1 MCVPSVSG
9 VCAYLTCRET
19 SREETGIIAG
29 RFEFIIFQEDLEL
42 FFFLFFSKNSI
53 ISTLKIHLNRY
64 ISIYF
69 FVQSN
74 FFKFEKVSKLIWNR
88 VKRAFET
95 FPVTENFYEIVDL
108 KRWVDRN
115 FSRRESP
122 RVKRGKR
129 RLHLLREPCSFLQLV
144 KGLYDRYGLCRLP
157 FVNGKL

>member
-74 FFKFEKVSKLIWNR
+74 FFKFEKVSKLIWNH

-115 FSRRESP
+115 FSRFKARIS
-122 RVKRGKR
+122 
-129 RLHLLREPCSFLQLV
+129 
-144 KGLYDRYGLCRLP
+144 KG
-157 FVNGKL
+157 

>member
-42 FFFLFFSKNSI
+42 FFFLFFFSKNSI
-53 ISTLKIHLNRY
+53 ISTLKIRLNRY

-115 FSRRESP
+115 FSRFKARIS
-122 RVKRGKR
+122 
-129 RLHLLREPCSFLQLV
+129 
-144 KGLYDRYGLCRLP
+144 KG
-157 FVNGKL
+157 

>member
-42 FFFLFFSKNSI
+42 FFFLFFFSKNSI

-74 FFKFEKVSKLIWNR
+74 FFKFEKVSKLISNR

-95 FPVTENFYEIVDL
+95 FPVTKNFYEIVDL
-108 KRWVDRN
+108 KWWVDRN

-129 RLHLLREPCSFLQLV
+129 RLHLLRENRV
-144 KGLYDRYGLCRLP
+144 P
-157 FVNGKL
+157 FFSS

>member
-42 FFFLFFSKNSI
+42 FFFFFFSKNSI

-115 FSRRESP
+115 FSRFKARIS
-122 RVKRGKR
+122 
-129 RLHLLREPCSFLQLV
+129 
-144 KGLYDRYGLCRLP
+144 KG
-157 FVNGKL
+157 

>member
-42 FFFLFFSKNSI
+42 FFFFFFSKNSI
-53 ISTLKIHLNRY
+53 ISTLKICLNRY

-115 FSRRESP
+115 FSRFKARIS
-122 RVKRGKR
+122 
-129 RLHLLREPCSFLQLV
+129 
-144 KGLYDRYGLCRLP
+144 KG
-157 FVNGKL
+157 

>member
-42 FFFLFFSKNSI
+42 FFFLFFFSKNSI

-74 FFKFEKVSKLIWNR
+74 FFKFEKVSKLISNR

-115 FSRRESP
+115 FSRFKARIS
-122 RVKRGKR
+122 
-129 RLHLLREPCSFLQLV
+129 
-144 KGLYDRYGLCRLP
+144 KG
-157 FVNGKL
+157 

>member
-42 FFFLFFSKNSI
+42 FFFFFFSKNSI
-53 ISTLKIHLNRY
+53 ISTLKIRLNRY

-115 FSRRESP
+115 FSRRESS

-129 RLHLLREPCSFLQLV
+129 RLHLLRENRV
-144 KGLYDRYGLCRLP
+144 P
-157 FVNGKL
+157 FFSS

>member
-42 FFFLFFSKNSI
+42 FFFFFFSKNSI

-95 FPVTENFYEIVDL
+95 FPVTQNFYEIVDL

-115 FSRRESP
+115 FSRFKARIS
-122 RVKRGKR
+122 
-129 RLHLLREPCSFLQLV
+129 
-144 KGLYDRYGLCRLP
+144 KG
-157 FVNGKL
+157 

>member
-42 FFFLFFSKNSI
+42 FFFLFFFFEEFDYINTKNTSQP
-53 ISTLKIHLNRY
+53 
-64 ISIYF
+64 IYFHF

-74 FFKFEKVSKLIWNR
+74 FFKFEKVSKLISNR

-115 FSRRESP
+115 FSRFKARIS
-122 RVKRGKR
+122 
-129 RLHLLREPCSFLQLV
+129 
-144 KGLYDRYGLCRLP
+144 KG
-157 FVNGKL
+157 